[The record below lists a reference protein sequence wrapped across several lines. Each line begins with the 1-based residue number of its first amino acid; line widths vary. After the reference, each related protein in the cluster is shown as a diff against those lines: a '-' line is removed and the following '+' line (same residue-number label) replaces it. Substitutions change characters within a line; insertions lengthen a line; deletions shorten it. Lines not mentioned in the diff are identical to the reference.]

1 MNTSLPNARP
11 APDDVLRSGL
21 SVFFPAYNDQPT
33 IAGLV
38 RAAHETLAPLTAEFE
53 VIVVNDGSRDGTL
66 EALAPLQEEMGGRLR
81 VVTHEVNRGY
91 GAALRSGFA
100 AARYPWVFYTDG
112 DGQYDV
118 RELAGLL
125 SHAGETIGLVN
136 GYKRQRQDPAHRI
149 WIGKFYNAVV
159 RRVFG
164 IRLRDIDCDFR
175 LIRRH
180 IVTPD
185 RLRADGGTICIEIAM
200 LAEASGLGTV
210 VVPVGHYPRLHGRS
224 QFFRIRPLLNTFRE
238 LLKLHATRVSL
249 PLLARLATPLPAL
262 FKPSRAA
269 EGD

>member
-1 MNTSLPNARP
+1 MSTSRP
-11 APDDVLRSGL
+11 APNDDLSAGL
-21 SVFFPAYNDQPT
+21 SVFFPAYNDQPS

-38 RAAHETLAPLTAEFE
+38 QAAYDTLAPLTSAFE
-53 VIVVNDGSRDGTL
+53 IIVVNDGSRDGTL
-66 EALAPLQEEMGGRLR
+66 EALAPLEQALGERLR
-81 VVTHEVNRGY
+81 VVTHPVNRGY

-118 RELAGLL
+118 RELADLL
-125 SHAGETIGLVN
+125 GHADETVGLVN
-136 GYKRQRQDPAHRI
+136 GYKRRRQDPAHRI

-159 RRVFG
+159 RRLFG

-180 IVTPD
+180 IVAPD

-200 LAEASGLGTV
+200 LAEASGLSTV
-210 VVPVGHYPRLHGRS
+210 VVPVSHYPRLHGRS

-238 LLKLHATRVSL
+238 LVRLHVVRVGL

-262 FKPSRAA
+262 FKSSRAV